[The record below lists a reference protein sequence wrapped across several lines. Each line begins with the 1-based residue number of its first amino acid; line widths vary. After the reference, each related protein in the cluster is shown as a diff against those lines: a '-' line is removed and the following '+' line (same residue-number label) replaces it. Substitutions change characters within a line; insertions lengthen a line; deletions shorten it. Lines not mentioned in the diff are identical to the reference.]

1 MQFKKIA
8 GMIITAI
15 SVAILLYA
23 FIATGGVVSGIYA
36 TSVAIAG
43 FILVLLGPWLWLG
56 DVPVAIRKFIEAKT
70 GAKVE
75 SK

>member
-23 FIATGGVVSGIYA
+23 FIATGGVVSGNYA
-36 TSVAIAG
+36 TSAAIAG